1 MKKILMLALL
11 VATAAIADVLQPGK
25 SGAYTD
31 GGIIKGVVLASTN
44 ATQTANVKAVYSW
57 PQWGSVSRQSVETRR
72 RVEWYDAVDVLTNWC
87 DYATSTAYT
96 NIVGGVT
103 NVVYYDGITTVT
115 NRLLRPVQEVVTNT
129 VSERVITGY
138 VSVTNTLYTLT
149 ATNGMATSTDR
160 KPVGAEAELLIEN
173 APVTIF
179 WE

>member
-1 MKKILMLALL
+1 MKKILILAMLA
-11 VATAAIADVLQPGK
+11 ATAAIADVMQTGK
-25 SGAYTD
+25 TGALTE

-44 ATQTANVKAVYSW
+44 AAQTASVKAIYSW
-57 PQWGSVSRQSVETRR
+57 PIYGTESRQSVETRKR
-72 RVEWYDAVDVLTNWC
+72 EEWYNRVEVLTNWC
-87 DYATSTAYT
+87 DYATATAYT

-103 NVVYYDGITTVT
+103 NVVYYDGIQTVT
-115 NRLLRPVQEVVTNT
+115 NRLLRPVEEVITNT
-129 VSERVITGY
+129 VTVKVVTGY
-138 VSVTNTLYTLT
+138 VSVTNTLYSLT